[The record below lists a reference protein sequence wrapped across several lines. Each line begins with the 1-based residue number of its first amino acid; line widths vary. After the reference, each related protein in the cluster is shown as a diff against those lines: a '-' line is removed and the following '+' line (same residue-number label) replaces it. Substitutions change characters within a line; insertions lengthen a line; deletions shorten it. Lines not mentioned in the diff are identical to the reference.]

1 MIMERIN
8 DFEIESFYQVLR
20 ETGIKGVME
29 WSDVLMLNHLIERGF
44 IPHHR
49 EGIIQSLRENT
60 DMDFQSIMDLHR
72 RFTKMKSSLPSY
84 SLKLNQKL
92 DKINMMYESDVPFE
106 MVGNRMMGIIKE
118 KDGFGIYDGLGE
130 HMIKLG
136 SVDNIDYTINWNSN
150 WLLQP
155 EQLRWSVKKV
165 REIKKRIF
173 NEFR

>member
-1 MIMERIN
+1 MEKIK

-72 RFTKMKSSLPSY
+72 RFVKMRSSLPSY
-84 SLKLNQKL
+84 SLSLNNKL
-92 DKINMMYESDVPFE
+92 DKLNMMYESDVPFE
-106 MVGNRMMGIIKE
+106 MVGNRMMGLIKE
-118 KDGFGIYDGLGE
+118 ENGYGIYDGLGE

-136 SVDNIDYTINWNSN
+136 SVDKRDYTINWNSN

-155 EQLRWSVKKV
+155 EQLRWSVQKV
-165 REIKKRIF
+165 RELKKRIF

>member
-1 MIMERIN
+1 MIVERIK

-20 ETGIKGVME
+20 ETGIKGIME
-29 WSDVLMLNHLIERGF
+29 QSDVLMLNHLIERGF

-60 DMDFQSIMDLHR
+60 DMDFAQIMDLHR
-72 RFTKMKSSLPSY
+72 RFVSMKSTLPSY
-84 SLKLNQKL
+84 GLKLNQKL
-92 DKINMMYESDVPFE
+92 DKINTMYESEVPFE

-118 KDGFGIYDGLGE
+118 NEGYGIYDGLNN
-130 HMIKLG
+130 HMVKLG
-136 SVDNIDYTINWNSN
+136 SVGEDYSIKWNSN

-155 EQLRWSVKKV
+155 EQLRWSVSRI

-173 NEFR
+173 NELD

>member
-1 MIMERIN
+1 MIMERIK

-60 DMDFQSIMDLHR
+60 DMDFSQIMDLHR
-72 RFTKMKSSLPSY
+72 RFTKMKSSLPTY
-84 SLKLNQKL
+84 SLTLNQKL
-92 DKINMMYESDVPFE
+92 DAINQIHDSIVPFE

-118 KDGFGIYDGLGE
+118 ESGYGIYDGLNN
-130 HMIKLG
+130 HMVKLG
-136 SVDNIDYTINWNSN
+136 MVSEDYSINWNSN

-155 EQLRWSVKKV
+155 EHLRWAVTKV
-165 REIKKRIF
+165 RELKKRIF
-173 NEFR
+173 NEFK

>member
-1 MIMERIN
+1 MERIR

-20 ETGIKGVME
+20 ETGIKGIME
-29 WSDVLMLNHLIERGF
+29 MSDILMLNHLIERGF

-72 RFTKMKSSLPSY
+72 RFSKMRSSLPNY
-84 SLKLNQKL
+84 SLALNQKL
-92 DKINMMYESDVPFE
+92 DSINQIHDSIVPFE

-118 KDGFGIYDGLGE
+118 DVGYGIYDGLNN
-130 HMIKLG
+130 HMVKLG
-136 SVDNIDYTINWNSN
+136 SVSDDYSINWNSN

-155 EQLRWSVKKV
+155 EQLRWTVKKV
-165 REIKKRIF
+165 RDIKKRIF

>member
-1 MIMERIN
+1 MDKIK
-8 DFEIESFYQVLR
+8 DFEVESFYQVLR

-44 IPHHR
+44 MPHHR

-60 DMDFQSIMDLHR
+60 DMDFQSIMDLVK
-72 RFTKMKSSLPSY
+72 RFNKMKSFLPSY

-92 DKINMMYESDVPFE
+92 DKLNTMYDSVVPFE
-106 MVGNRMMGIIKE
+106 IVGNRMMGIVE
-118 KDGFGIYDGLGE
+118 EGLRYGIYDGIGE

-136 SVDNIDYTINWNSN
+136 DVDSDFRISWNSN

-155 EQLRWSVKKV
+155 EQLRWSVQKI
-165 REIKKRIF
+165 RELKKRIF
-173 NEFR
+173 NGFRE

>member
-1 MIMERIN
+1 MIMDKIK

-44 IPHHR
+44 IPHRR

-72 RFTKMKSSLPSY
+72 RFVKMRSTLPSY
-84 SLKLNQKL
+84 SLSLNNKL
-92 DKINMMYESDVPFE
+92 DKLNMMYESDIPFE
-106 MVGNRMMGIIKE
+106 IVGNRMMGLIKE
-118 KDGFGIYDGLGE
+118 EKGYGIYDGLGE

-136 SVDNIDYTINWNSN
+136 SVDKRDYTINWNSN

-155 EQLRWSVKKV
+155 EQLRWSVQKV
-165 REIKKRIF
+165 RELKKRVF
-173 NEFR
+173 NEFV

>member
-1 MIMERIN
+1 MERIK

-84 SLKLNQKL
+84 SLKLNQKM

-106 MVGNRMMGIIKE
+106 MVGNRMMGIVKE
-118 KDGFGIYDGLGE
+118 ENGFGIYDGLGE

-136 SVDNIDYTINWNSN
+136 SVDNTDYTINWNSN

-155 EQLRWSVKKV
+155 EQLRWTVKKV
-165 REIKKRIF
+165 RDIKKRIF

>member
-1 MIMERIN
+1 MIMERIK

-60 DMDFQSIMDLHR
+60 DMDFQSIMDLHH

-84 SLKLNQKL
+84 SLKLNEKL

-118 KDGFGIYDGLGE
+118 ENGFGIYDGLGE
-130 HMIKLG
+130 NMIKLG
-136 SVDNIDYTINWNSN
+136 SVDNVDYTINWNSN